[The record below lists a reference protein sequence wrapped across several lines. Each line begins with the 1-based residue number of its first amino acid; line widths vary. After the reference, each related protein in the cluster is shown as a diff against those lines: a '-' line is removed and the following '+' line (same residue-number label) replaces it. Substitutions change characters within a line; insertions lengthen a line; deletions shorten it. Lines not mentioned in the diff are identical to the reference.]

1 VSFYAETGRSFA
13 MKKSVLI
20 ALIVA
25 LLLCIGTVA
34 AIVLNQNQK
43 EDIDELS
50 VIHPTYCI
58 DVNNYDELVAYADY
72 VFVGVVLSI
81 GDADYRDITQSVIK
95 DGSFED
101 IPCTELHVI
110 VDENIKGTMDD
121 LILYKSGGIGMD
133 QKTTYIYEDDMMPQ
147 KGEKYIFFGS
157 VQKDGSLLISGANS
171 NIAFSEDALKQ
182 IKESASKNPE
192 FSRQRYQFSDLYCIE
207 VDYYI
212 PEE

>member
-1 VSFYAETGRSFA
+1 

-25 LLLCIGTVA
+25 LVLCIGTVF
-34 AIVLNQNQK
+34 AIVSNGNQ
-43 EDIDELS
+43 EESIEGLS
-50 VIHPTYCI
+50 EIHATYCI
-58 DVNNYDELVAYADY
+58 DVNNYDELVAFADF
-72 VFVGVVLSI
+72 VFVGDVWTIDNV
-81 GDADYRDITQSVIK
+81 DYRNETPSITSITNYESPQR
-95 DGSFED
+95 GM
-101 IPCTELHVI
+101 PYTEIDVI
-110 VDENIKGTMDD
+110 VDENIKGTMND
-121 LILYKSGGIGMD
+121 LILYKLGGIGMN
-133 QKTTYIYEDDMMPQ
+133 QKTTYIYENDMMPQ

-192 FSRQRYQFSDLYCIE
+192 FSRQRYQFSDLYCME

>member
-1 VSFYAETGRSFA
+1 

-25 LLLCIGTVA
+25 LVLCIGTVA

-50 VIHPTYCI
+50 EIHPTYCI

-72 VFVGVVLSI
+72 VFVGYVLSG
-81 GDADYRDITQSVIK
+81 GDVNYRNETPSITSITNYESPQR
-95 DGSFED
+95 GM
-101 IPCTELHVI
+101 PYTELCVH
-110 VDENIKGTMDD
+110 VDENIKGKLGSD
-121 LILYKSGGIGMD
+121 LILYKLGGIGVN
-133 QKTTYIYEDDMMPQ
+133 QKTTYIYENDMMPQ